1 VHEAIKDEFLQ
12 LYLEKVKM
20 LRIGLPYE
28 DVMITPLPEFDK
40 PAYLKELI
48 DDAVSKGAKIMND
61 GGGNIFGT
69 FVHPTVLFPVNKEM
83 RIYHEEQFGPVVPI
97 LSFNDIE
104 EPIQYMVHSN
114 YGQQVSLFG
123 KNTQELSQLVDHLVN
138 QVGRVNVNSQCQRG
152 PDVYPFNGRK
162 DSAEG
167 TLSVSDALRVFSTRT
182 MVAFKDG
189 DLNNVIVSSILES
202 RSSNFLNTDYLL

>member
-1 VHEAIKDEFLQ
+1 
-12 LYLEKVKM
+12 
-20 LRIGLPYE
+20 
-28 DVMITPLPEFDK
+28 VMITPLPEFDK

-69 FVHPTVLFPVNKEM
+69 FVHPTILFPVNKEM

-97 LSFNDIE
+97 LSFTDIE

-152 PDVYPFNGRK
+152 PDLYPFNGRK

-189 DLNNVIVSSILES
+189 ELNNVIVSSILES